1 MNWQFG
7 QMAISVYKIPMKFI
21 LVVCTANICRSPM
34 VAGILRARF
43 AAIGLEDE
51 VIVRSAGVY
60 AHEGEPATNYGVELL
75 AAKGIDISGHRAT
88 QVVEW
93 DIGRANLIL
102 VMEEA
107 HRRKLFY
114 YSPGDLYKVIL
125 FSELIGEH
133 DDLEDPYGQ
142 DTLAYVTTLARIEHI
157 INTGWEKLLGNLKI
171 KPPAGG

>member
-1 MNWQFG
+1 
-7 QMAISVYKIPMKFI
+7 MKSI
-21 LVVCTANICRSPM
+21 LVVCTGNICRSPM

-43 AAIGLEDE
+43 AASGLENE
-51 VIVRSAGVY
+51 VNVRSAGVY
-60 AHEGEPATNYGVELL
+60 AREGEPATNYGVALL

-93 DIGRANLIL
+93 DIARSNLIL

-114 YSPGDLYKVIL
+114 YSPGDLYKVVL

-133 DDLEDPYGQ
+133 IDLEDPYGQ
-142 DTLAYVTTLARIEHI
+142 EAEAYVATLARIEQV
-157 INTGWEKLLGNLKI
+157 INGGWEKLLIKLKL
-171 KPPAGG
+171 KLPTGR